1 MSKLKNIPGS
11 FSLSLSQ
18 PNQVCFRS
26 CSFPNG
32 CFVGEPAVNL
42 PGCTRCCKFK
52 LALVCVKSLSNVS
65 TTAGM
70 AFDFGK
76 EKDTVPGRSP
86 GVGK

>member
-1 MSKLKNIPGS
+1 MLIFQGVQDVASLK
-11 FSLSLSQ
+11 
-18 PNQVCFRS
+18 
-26 CSFPNG
+26 
-32 CFVGEPAVNL
+32 
-42 PGCTRCCKFK
+42 
-52 LALVCVKSLSNVS
+52 ALVCVKSLSNVS